1 MRLIDTIL
9 GKQNVQQLPTDQQDQ
24 ARSEAYRQ
32 FILGSLFGGRGLAS
46 GYAATQQVI
55 PGIQAAQQQRRIG
68 QVIDQSMVPQGTGLT
83 QFGQGSQGGML
94 LGELQGFEND
104 PAAAAL
110 IDEAAMRN
118 PNIPKVF
125 DASSFAKNIA
135 PVLAGKD
142 QKAALEIAQMAGPV
156 TGEGGIQTN
165 RFTGQITGSLPTVSG
180 SIQRQ
185 LNVGTNQFEA
195 QPVVGALSAQ
205 ARTTLPT
212 LAQGEEFVYDR
223 NGEPTGIRNVAG
235 AIKSLQERVSA
246 QTTAEEA
253 AKSEF
258 DLVDITMPDG
268 SKQKVTRAEYIRRT
282 GGEPGKAQGAP
293 GLTTELSPAQ
303 QAVQGEFQKT
313 LDSARGGF
321 ETARRR
327 AGTIQQ
333 LRNAINSPDFE
344 TGFFTNQKA
353 ALTNMLASLG
363 VTGDRAN
370 AFLRN
375 ATSFRQ
381 GVNDLTMSSL
391 AELVGAISNF
401 EINFSQN
408 RFGTITDPTE
418 ANQFAL
424 DLLEAKDRIA
434 SDYYNFL
441 LKNPSA
447 DAVEKWRQSEQGSRN
462 LFEDPKLRKWLE
474 KRVVQ
479 SGPNKG
485 KTAYLLPD
493 SAEGSW
499 VVFD

>member
-1 MRLIDTIL
+1 M
-9 GKQNVQQLPTDQQDQ
+9 N
-24 ARSEAYRQ
+24 
-32 FILGSLFGGRGLAS
+32 
-46 GYAATQQVI
+46 
-55 PGIQAAQQQRRIG
+55 
-68 QVIDQSMVPQGTGLT
+68 
-83 QFGQGSQGGML
+83 
-94 LGELQGFEND
+94 
-104 PAAAAL
+104 
-110 IDEAAMRN
+110 
-118 PNIPKVF
+118 
-125 DASSFAKNIA
+125 
-135 PVLAGKD
+135 LAGAVD
-142 QKAALEIAQMAGPV
+142 SLE
-156 TGEGGIQTN
+156 E
-165 RFTGQITGSLPTVSG
+165 R
-180 SIQRQ
+180 
-185 LNVGTNQFEA
+185 
-195 QPVVGALSAQ
+195 VGAETRAQ
-205 ARTTLPT
+205 
-212 LAQGEEFVYDR
+212 
-223 NGEPTGIRNVAG
+223 
-235 AIKSLQERVSA
+235 
-246 QTTAEEA
+246 EA

-282 GGEPGKAQGAP
+282 GGEPGQAQGAP

-313 LDSARGGF
+313 LDNARGGF

-327 AGTIQQ
+327 TGTIQQ

-344 TGFFTNQKA
+344 TGFFVNQKA
-353 ALTNMLASLG
+353 ALTNMLASIG
-363 VTGDRAN
+363 VTGERAD

-401 EINFSQN
+401 EINFSQQ

-434 SDYYNFL
+434 TDYYNFL

-447 DAVEKWRQSEQGSRN
+447 DAIEKWRESEQGSRN
-462 LFEDPKLRKWLE
+462 LFEDPKLRKWLDKE
-474 KRVVQ
+474 VIQ
-479 SGPNKG
+479 SGPDKG
-485 KTAYLLPD
+485 KTAYRIPD

>member
-1 MRLIDTIL
+1 VQLDPGEVVIGYDF
-9 GKQNVQQLPTDQQDQ
+9 QN
-24 ARSEAYRQ
+24 
-32 FILGSLFGGRGLAS
+32 
-46 GYAATQQVI
+46 
-55 PGIQAAQQQRRIG
+55 
-68 QVIDQSMVPQGTGLT
+68 
-83 QFGQGSQGGML
+83 
-94 LGELQGFEND
+94 
-104 PAAAAL
+104 
-110 IDEAAMRN
+110 
-118 PNIPKVF
+118 
-125 DASSFAKNIA
+125 
-135 PVLAGKD
+135 
-142 QKAALEIAQMAGPV
+142 
-156 TGEGGIQTN
+156 
-165 RFTGQITGSLPTVSG
+165 
-180 SIQRQ
+180 
-185 LNVGTNQFEA
+185 
-195 QPVVGALSAQ
+195 QPI
-205 ARTTLPT
+205 
-212 LAQGEEFVYDR
+212 
-223 NGEPTGIRNVAG
+223 IRNAEGKVSSVA
-235 AIKSLQERVSA
+235 ERASA
-246 QTTAEEA
+246 KTRAEEQ

-268 SKQKVTRAEYIRRT
+268 SKQKVTRDEYIRRT
-282 GGEPGKAQGAP
+282 GGEPGQAQGAP

-313 LDSARGGF
+313 LDSARTGF

-333 LRNAINSPDFE
+333 LRNAINSPDFD
-344 TGFFTNQKA
+344 TGYFVNQKA
-353 ALTNMLASLG
+353 ALTNMLSSLG

-381 GVNDLTMSSL
+381 GVNDLTMGSL

-401 EINFSQN
+401 EIDFSQK

-424 DLLEAKDRIA
+424 DILEAKDRIA
-434 SDYYNFL
+434 TDYYNFL

-447 DAVEKWRQSEQGSRN
+447 DAIEKWKQSEQGSKN

-474 KRVVQ
+474 KREVQ

-493 SAEGSW
+493 SANGSW